1 MAATASSSNE
11 FHDTREVIGLRLI
24 SRFSGKSL
32 NRGPNDSEY
41 IDVLTPRRRHH
52 MRTARI
58 VCERPGAE
66 FRRRLV
72 PDVGHHRDC
81 LDELRPSAEDLDLV
95 RQFAVRLRAERDA
108 LTQ

>member
-32 NRGPNDSEY
+32 NRRPDDSEY
-41 IDVLTPRRRHH
+41 IDVLTARRRQH
-52 MRTARI
+52 MRTAQI

-72 PDVGHHRDC
+72 PDIGHHRDC
-81 LDELRPSAEDLDLV
+81 LDAVRPSAEDLDLV
-95 RQFAVRLRAERDA
+95 LQFAARLRAEKA
-108 LTQ
+108 APS